1 MVSEAYWAVINN
13 NNITIEENT
22 TTKNNTIDATE
33 VAKVGKAPPPPQF
46 FVINEDIDI
55 PDPSIRLKPIK
66 AMGPNFR
73 LAFNQ

>member
-1 MVSEAYWAVINN
+1 MVSEAYWTVINN
-13 NNITIEENT
+13 NNITIDETDT

-33 VAKVGKAPPPPQF
+33 VAKVGKAPPPPQ